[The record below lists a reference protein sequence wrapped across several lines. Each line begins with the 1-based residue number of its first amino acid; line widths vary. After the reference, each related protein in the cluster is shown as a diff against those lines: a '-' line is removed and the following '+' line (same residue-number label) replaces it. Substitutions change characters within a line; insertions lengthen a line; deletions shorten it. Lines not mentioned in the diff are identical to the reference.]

1 MAETL
6 RVVARAPRPVLF
18 PASGW
23 LWTRAVTEG
32 AMARVEVW
40 ECHGCPVRVKCAFI
54 VPAACLESD
63 GRFVELHPGI
73 YRMERADAAEAP
85 TWVITEASEPTNLV
99 LFVIGG
105 EVTAIRGQ
113 GVVIAHAQGACPEE
127 PRLRDDW
134 AMVAA
139 APGSV
144 VVSRVYGIL
153 FGGERAALVVEDG
166 LELVR

>member
-54 VPAACLESD
+54 VPAAHLESD
-63 GRFVELHPGI
+63 GRFVELYPGI
-73 YRMERADAAEAP
+73 YRMEHANAAEAP
-85 TWVITEASEPTNLV
+85 TWVITEASEPTN
-99 LFVIGG
+99 
-105 EVTAIRGQ
+105 
-113 GVVIAHAQGACPEE
+113 
-127 PRLRDDW
+127 
-134 AMVAA
+134 
-139 APGSV
+139 
-144 VVSRVYGIL
+144 
-153 FGGERAALVVEDG
+153 EDG